1 MAIIKAFKAFRP
13 TNDLAAKIASKP
25 YDVLNSDEARKEAS
39 GNEYS
44 LLRINKPEIDL
55 PEGTDLYSD
64 EVYQKGRENLDFFI
78 KNSWLVQDETP
89 SLYIYAQRM
98 GNHLQKG
105 LVAGS
110 AIEDYF
116 NNVIKKHE
124 YTRPVKENDRIKHM
138 QTLEAQVGPV
148 FLTYKPLAA
157 IDEVIEKWTTEHE
170 PLQHFTSED
179 GIEHFVWVIDDLT
192 TVKHLTSTFETQV
205 RYTYVA
211 DGHHRTAASAKVG
224 KLLREEKGE
233 YTGKENFNYFL
244 SVLFPANQLKVMDY
258 NRVVKELLPDIS
270 TDEFLTA
277 LMSNFTVIPDKEA
290 VRLSMKG
297 EFGLYIDKQWYRLIA
312 DESILM
318 EKDPVERLDISIL
331 SNYVIAPLLGIEDQR
346 TDDRIDFVGGIRGL
360 GELEKRVDSGEM
372 RLAFSI
378 PPVSVEDLMR
388 VADSG
393 KVMPP
398 KSTWFEPKLRSG
410 LFIHQL

>member
-13 TNDLAAKIASKP
+13 TNDLASKIASKP
-25 YDVLNSDEARKEAS
+25 YDVLNSDEARIEAS
-39 GNEYS
+39 GNEFS

-55 PEGTDLYSD
+55 PKGTDLYAE
-64 EVYQKGRENLDFFI
+64 EVYQKGKENLDLFI
-78 KNSWLVQDETP
+78 KNGWLVQDETP
-89 SLYIYAQRM
+89 YLYIYAQKM

-105 LVAGS
+105 LVAAS
-110 AIEDYF
+110 SIDDYF

-148 FLTYKPLAA
+148 FLTYKPLAS
-157 IDEVIEKWTTEHE
+157 IDDVIEKWTKEHE
-170 PLQHFTSED
+170 PIQQFTSDDE
-179 GIEHFVWVIDDLT
+179 IEHIVWVIDDST
-192 TVKHLTSTFETQV
+192 TIKHLIATFNTQV
-205 RYTYVA
+205 KSTYVA
-211 DGHHRTAASAKVG
+211 DGHHRAAASAKVG
-224 KLLREEKGE
+224 KLLREQKGAH
-233 YTGKENFNYFL
+233 TGNENFNHFL

-258 NRVVKELLPDIS
+258 NRVVKEMLPDIS

-277 LMSNFTVIPDKEA
+277 LMSNFTVIPDKDP
-290 VRLSMKG
+290 VRPSMKG
-297 EFGLYIDKQWYRLIA
+297 EFGLYIDKQWYRLLA
-312 DESILM
+312 DDSILM
-318 EKDPVERLDISIL
+318 EKDSVESLNISVL
-331 SNYVIAPLLGIEDQR
+331 SNYVIEPLLGIEDQR

-360 GELEKRVDSGEM
+360 KELEKRVDSGEM

-378 PPVSVEDLMR
+378 PPVSIEDLMR